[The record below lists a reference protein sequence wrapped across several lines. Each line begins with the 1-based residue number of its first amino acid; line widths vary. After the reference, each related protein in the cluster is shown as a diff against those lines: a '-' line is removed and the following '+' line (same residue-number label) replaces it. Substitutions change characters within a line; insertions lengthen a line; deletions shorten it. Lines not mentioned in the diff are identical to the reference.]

1 MAALSNVF
9 WDHTGHLH
17 TNALHWEGFPRL
29 LWESLRLFFNTEPP
43 QYDGVEYR
51 EKGVPRCRVKMTIP
65 QHPFRS
71 HWQPIEVEVVGYRLV
86 DTIETA
92 ALEAI
97 HTFCNQHPMEVAG
110 HPIGLFPV
118 IDSSDPE
125 WNFRIAHYGHMLGDL
140 AEETLR
146 GTIRFMNAQHHYQT
160 VLRQGMSLLTGIAQG
175 HYRNA
180 DRQVTQ
186 IEELQALVTEKE
198 EIIAERD
205 ETIVHPGDQ
214 INESDAIITQR
225 NTIIEFHQE
234 QVHDL
239 ILEVDDALAHIN
251 KLQQQ
256 PAPPTVPVAP
266 EGEEEEPEE
275 IQGVSDLDS
284 EHGNLEPNPQPD
296 HSSSGSQ
303 SSVGDLHDF

>member
-1 MAALSNVF
+1 
-9 WDHTGHLH
+9 
-17 TNALHWEGFPRL
+17 
-29 LWESLRLFFNTEPP
+29 
-43 QYDGVEYR
+43 
-51 EKGVPRCRVKMTIP
+51 
-65 QHPFRS
+65 
-71 HWQPIEVEVVGYRLV
+71 VVGYHLV

-110 HPIGLFPV
+110 HPIGLFPA

-125 WNFRIAHYGHMLGDL
+125 WNFWIAHYGHMLGDL

-146 GTIRFMNAQHHYQT
+146 GTIRFMNAQHHYQI
-160 VLRQGMSLLTGIAQG
+160 VLRHGMSLLTSIAQG

-205 ETIVHPGDQ
+205 ETILHREDQ

-225 NTIIEFHQE
+225 NTIIEFLQE

-239 ILEVDDALAHIN
+239 ILEVDDALAHIDE
-251 KLQQQ
+251 LQQQ
-256 PAPPTVPVAP
+256 PAPPAVPEAP
-266 EGEEEEPEE
+266 EGEEEEPKE
-275 IQGVSDLDS
+275 IEGVSDLDS
-284 EHGNLEPNPQPD
+284 EHENPEPNPQPD
-296 HSSSGSQ
+296 RSSSGSQ
-303 SSVGDLHDF
+303 SSVGDLDDF